1 MASHPWQETEV
12 KNLVG
17 QLTRAIVPVLGLLFV
32 LAVPTPAAADDV
44 GSSSSGNGVI
54 SGNNL
59 AIDADAPITICGLVV
74 ALMGAGVT
82 NCSPSGPVTVNG
94 TTDSV
99 QSKASG
105 NGIVSGNSVGLD
117 FDMPIVIQCV
127 IAGYCGAPPDCGQQ
141 CVPTCCVPPT
151 TCCVPPTTCVCIPS
165 TTTTVPTSTT
175 SSSSTSS
182 TSSTSS
188 SSISSSSSSSTVP
201 TSSPPSTS
209 PSGPQLPVTGSNL
222 VPALPLAA
230 ALIAV
235 GATCVWAARRQRAG
249 L

>member
-1 MASHPWQETEV
+1 M

-17 QLTRAIVPVLGLLFV
+17 QLARAIVPVVGLLFV
-32 LAVPTPAAADDV
+32 LAVPTPVAADDV

-59 AIDADAPITICGLVV
+59 AVDADAPVTICGLVV
-74 ALMGAGVT
+74 ALMGTGVA

-99 QSKASG
+99 QSNASG
-105 NGIVSGNSVGLD
+105 TGIVSGNAVGLD
-117 FDMPIVIQCV
+117 YDMPIVIQCV
-127 IAGYCGAPPDCGQQ
+127 ISGCGGPPPDCGPQ
-141 CVPTCCVPPT
+141 CVPPTTCCVPPT

-165 TTTTVPTSTT
+165 TTTTVPTSST

-182 TSSTSS
+182 ST
-188 SSISSSSSSSTVP
+188 SSSSTVP
-201 TSSPPSTS
+201 TSSPPTTS

-222 VPALPLAA
+222 VAALPLAA